1 MFVFFLYHVSVKKK
15 PEKLLKNKRFENPHV
30 YMCVCTL
37 TSGLLS
43 ALQTFAY
50 PHYFW

>member
-1 MFVFFLYHVSVKKK
+1 MLVVFLYHVSVKKT
-15 PEKLLKNKRFENPHV
+15 EKLLKNKRLENPHV

-43 ALQTFAY
+43 AL
-50 PHYFW
+50 